1 MRLPTP
7 EEVIVARKQGKIA
20 LVMDQDGAEFYIE
33 LLHSY
38 NAGRKVRD
46 VAVADDENYL
56 KKEYELMFGEM
67 TICD

>member
-7 EEVIVARKQGKIA
+7 EEVIVARKRGKIA